1 MLDIVILILIT
12 VVIASFGQVSMKK
25 GLMDSGGIKLEEIPT
40 KKLFSIISQPY
51 VFTGLVLY
59 SITTLLWFVVLS
71 KAELSLVYP
80 LIALGYISTAFL
92 ARTFFHESIT
102 TMRWLGIML
111 IVAGALLI
119 IRS

>member
-1 MLDIVILILIT
+1 MLNIVILILIT
-12 VVIASFGQVSMKK
+12 VVIASFGQISMKK
-25 GLMDSGGIKLEEIPT
+25 GLIESGGIELHQIPT
-40 KKLFSIISQPY
+40 KKLFSIIFQPY

-80 LIALGYISTAFL
+80 LIALGYVVTAFL
-92 ARTFFHESIT
+92 ARIYFNESIT
-102 TMRWLGIML
+102 TMRWLGILL